1 MLKLFMKEKTLIF
14 IIITSL
20 YSCSADTIDM
30 DKVNMEVNQRISL
43 KKLTKIEEC
52 KAMAQDSAEIFV
64 DSIMTDISKNLTKN
78 DLYFPSKPKR
88 DTNSKRYE
96 VRLDSFDINKLRDS
110 MVVRHNK

>member
-1 MLKLFMKEKTLIF
+1 MKEKTLIF
-14 IIITSL
+14 IIITIL

-30 DKVNMEVNQRISL
+30 SKVTMEVNQRITL
-43 KKLTKIEEC
+43 KKLNKIEEC

-78 DLYFPSKPKR
+78 DLYFPNRPKR

-96 VRLDSFDINKLRDS
+96 VRLDTFDINKLRDS
-110 MVVRHNK
+110 MVIKHNK